1 MVIPTRKLWPCFRT
15 RVCPPCKHRVRQLIA
30 HGYADP
36 HCDQC
41 TGRSACGTTLEG
53 SRLSKQQVSASKRV
67 AVVSIAGETLYYH
80 KQGVFS
86 GDHQAIDIAAWGLD
100 QFYAQQVASSL
111 SKSLSVES
119 TVYSGTLRDSIRRVY
134 VDDAILIANRFD
146 WSLVANDIRAI
157 ARESDADVVAVLMK
171 DAFQDALAKTKYMVR
186 GFGVTGA
193 RGGMCA
199 AYAHLTLTLIDVKS
213 GEPLAGANVY
223 ATDSNGKWVSG
234 RVRIPEELCEQQLKD
249 LTPQQLAFLKR
260 LFYSMVSNA
269 TMQQTTDRL
278 RPQ

>member
-1 MVIPTRKLWPCFRT
+1 MSSKPGLI
-15 RVCPPCKHRVRQLIA
+15 VRALIVVA
-30 HGYADP
+30 ILVGVV
-36 HCDQC
+36 
-41 TGRSACGTTLEG
+41 GCGTTLEG
-53 SRLSKQQVSASKRV
+53 SKLSKQQVSASKRV

-80 KQGVFS
+80 QQGFFS
-86 GDHQAIDIAAWGLD
+86 SDYQAIDIAAWDLD

-119 TVYSGTLRDSIRRVY
+119 TVYSGPLRDSIRRVY

-171 DAFQDALAKTKYMVR
+171 DGFQDVLAKTKFMVR

-193 RGGMCA
+193 RRGMCA
-199 AYAHLTLTLIDVKS
+199 AYAHLTLTLIDIKS

-223 ATDSNGKWVSG
+223 ATDSKGKWVSG
-234 RVRIPEELCEQQLKD
+234 RVLIPEELCEQQLKD